1 MPLSKKNYNSMIK
14 SNLTLIFLSLF
25 SLSTI
30 HAQNNRVKLDGV
42 AAVVGKNIVLDS
54 EIAAYK
60 LELEQQSEGKVDISD
75 CEMLEQIM
83 ERKLLSHHAVIDS
96 VAVTEPEINTRVE
109 QKIAFFLEQLGS
121 EEKLYNFYG
130 FNNMADLR
138 KEFVEVE
145 RELLLVQRMQAKLT
159 EEVDVTPEE
168 VRNYYQ
174 SLEKTND
181 VPEIGAEIEL
191 AQIVRHVKPSEE
203 EKERIIARLNELK
216 KQIQNGESFKMK
228 AILFSDDP
236 AASSQGQGQG
246 GLYTIT
252 RESRFITEFK
262 EVAFGLDEGEISD
275 PFESSFGFHII
286 QVEKIKGKQRDVRHI
301 LIQPEVTEERTQQVK
316 DSLAN
321 IRKDIL
327 ENKLTFKEAVHK
339 YSEEKITKGTDGFLI
354 NPQTNDT
361 KFEMTKMD
369 PELYSRI
376 STLEPGQISD
386 VFFDVDRGGGERMFK
401 IIYMKSKTPAHKA
414 DLVKDYVKIQNLALQ
429 KKREETISK
438 WIKSVMDDTYININN
453 AHQHCDFKYNWK
465 KIAN

>member
-1 MPLSKKNYNSMIK
+1 MIK
-14 SNLTLIFLSLF
+14 NSIILVFVMLF
-25 SLSTI
+25 SINRSI
-30 HAQNNRVKLDGV
+30 AQDSRVKLDGV

-109 QKIAFFLEQLGS
+109 QKIAYFLEQLGS

-130 FNNMADLR
+130 FNDMADLR

-174 SLEKTND
+174 SLEKTGD

-191 AQIVRHVKPSEE
+191 AQIVMYAEPSKA
-203 EKERIIARLNELK
+203 EKDRIIAELNKFKE
-216 KQIQNGESFKMK
+216 QIQRGESFKMK
-228 AILFSDDP
+228 AILYSDDP

-252 RESRFITEFK
+252 RDSRFITEFK
-262 EVAFGLDEGEISD
+262 EVAFGLEEGEISD

-286 QVEKIKGKQRDVRHI
+286 QVEKIRGKQRDVRHI
-301 LIQPEVTEERTQQVK
+301 LLQPEVTDERLEQVK
-316 DSLAN
+316 DSLIN

-327 ENKLTFKEAVHK
+327 AQKLTFKEAVQQ
-339 YSEEKITKGTDGFLI
+339 YSEEKATKATDGFLI

-369 PELYSRI
+369 PELYGRV
-376 STLEPGQISD
+376 STLDAGEITD
-386 VFFDVDRGGGERMFK
+386 VFFDVNREGQRMYK
-401 IIYMKSKTPAHKA
+401 IIWMKSKTPAHKA

-438 WIKSVMDDTYININN
+438 WIKSVLGDTYININDDYQN
-453 AHQHCDFKYNWK
+453 CDFKYNWK